1 MSVVCHPTPQCL
13 SFHMD
18 RNTVVQLLNY
28 ILLFVTSWIAAHQ
41 AFLSFTISWSL
52 LKLMSIKLVMPSN
65 HLILCRPLLLPSKS
79 FPGSKSLPVSCLFP
93 SRGQSIGDSAS
104 ASVLSMNIQGWFL
117 LELTGLISL
126 QSKGLFRVFSS
137 TTIRKHLQCSA
148 FFWSNSHIRTWL
160 L

>member
-79 FPGSKSLPVSCLFP
+79 FPGSKSLPVSFLFP

-104 ASVLSMNIQGWFL
+104 ASVLSMNSQGWFSL
-117 LELTGLISL
+117 GLTKENLSIANFPYVLFSLFTFFLIVGGP
-126 QSKGLFRVFSS
+126 K
-137 TTIRKHLQCSA
+137 KKK
-148 FFWSNSHIRTWL
+148 NSF
-160 L
+160 

>member
-93 SRGQSIGDSAS
+93 SRGQSIGASVS
-104 ASVLSMNIQGWFL
+104 ASVLLMNIHYRFPL
-117 LELTGLISL
+117 GLIIFITL
-126 QSKGLFRVFSS
+126 LSKGLSRAFSS
-137 TTIRKHLQCSA
+137 TTV
-148 FFWSNSHIRTWL
+148 
-160 L
+160 